1 MHSLSLLPPRGDK
14 ARKLALLF
22 LMLGPV
28 LCGVL
33 ALQLGQDA
41 NWDLRN
47 YHWYNAY
54 ALLNGR
60 HGYDILPSQTPFF
73 YSPMLDVPVYL
84 LGQRM
89 PGQWL
94 GFTLGV
100 VQGLNFCLL
109 FMIAHALLVVP
120 KSGRKVL
127 VAAGLATLGMLGGGG
142 IAQIG
147 TTFNDNL
154 VSIGVLASLAL
165 TVRSLP
171 YLLKWDSGRAWRA
184 AFLYGLPVGLALGLK
199 LTLLCFCVGL
209 VLAWFGTGGSWGR
222 RLLLAF
228 AFGCGL
234 TFGLLLTQGT
244 WMWFL
249 WTHYHNPIFPY
260 FNQIFASPYGALT
273 SARDTQFIPGD
284 WLGLLRFP
292 WDFTLNPKRA
302 GEIVWQDWRV
312 LALYV
317 LLPLCSLV
325 AIVVGRRNDKSLQL
339 AEPLGTRYCLWFAAI
354 SYGVWLFLF
363 SIYRYL
369 IPLEMLA
376 PLLLVLTLGLLP
388 QPTHTKWL
396 VALALLTVIAAGV
409 RPGSWGRVPFST
421 RFIEVL
427 APPVPRP
434 EETMLL
440 MAGFEPY
447 AHILP
452 SFDPIMPVV
461 RVQSNFASPNQGEK
475 GINRVIAE
483 RIARHSGRFALLIPD
498 WQVPYGGVV
507 QEALGSYGLAFDPK
521 GCAVFPDNLGYR
533 YALCAVARATDTPV
547 PNRTKRP

>member
-14 ARKLALLF
+14 ARKFALFL

-33 ALQLGQDA
+33 AMQLGQDA

-89 PGQWL
+89 PAEWL
-94 GFTLGV
+94 GFTLGL

-120 KSGRKVL
+120 KSARKVL
-127 VAAGLATLGMLGGGG
+127 VAAALAALGMLGGGG
-142 IAQIG
+142 IAQLG

-154 VSIGVLASLAL
+154 VSIGLLTSLAL
-165 TVRSLP
+165 ILRALP
-171 YLLKWDSGRAWRA
+171 YLLRWEAKQAIRAV
-184 AFLYGLPVGLALGLK
+184 FLYGMPLGLALGLK
-199 LTLLCFCVGL
+199 LTLLCFCIGM
-209 VLAWFGTGGSWGR
+209 VLAWFGTGGSWSR
-222 RLLLAF
+222 RFMLAF

-234 TFGLLLTQGT
+234 TLGMLLTQGY

-249 WTHYHNPIFPY
+249 WKHYNNPIFPY

-273 SARDTQFIPGD
+273 SARDTQFIPGG
-284 WLGLLRFP
+284 WLDTLLFP
-292 WDFTLNPKRA
+292 WNFTLNPKRA
-302 GEIVWQDWRV
+302 GEIVWQDWRI
-312 LALYV
+312 LALYL
-317 LLPLCSLV
+317 LLPLCSLIAV
-325 AIVVGRRNDKSLQL
+325 IVGRRNDKSQL
-339 AEPLGTRYCLWFAAI
+339 VAEPLGTRYCLWFAAI
-354 SYGVWLFLF
+354 SYGVWLLLF

-388 QPTHTKWL
+388 LPPSTKWL
-396 VALALLTVIAAGV
+396 VAAALLVVIAVGV
-409 RPGSWGRVPFST
+409 RSGNWGRVAFSQ

-427 APPVPRP
+427 APPVPHP

-452 SFDPIMPVV
+452 SFEPIMPVV
-461 RVQSNFASPNQGEK
+461 RIQSNFASPREGEK
-475 GINRVIAE
+475 GINRVIAD
-483 RIARHSGRFALLIPD
+483 RIALHTGRFILLIPD

-507 QEALGSYGLAFDPK
+507 QEGLSAFQLQFDPK
-521 GCAVFPDNLGYR
+521 ACVLFPDNLGYR
-533 YALCAVARATDTPV
+533 YALCAVTRLTANPPTRS
-547 PNRTKRP
+547 R

>member
-14 ARKLALLF
+14 ARKFALF
-22 LMLGPV
+22 LLLLGPV

-33 ALQLGQDA
+33 AMQLGQDA

-89 PGQWL
+89 PAEWL
-94 GFTLGV
+94 GFTLGL

-120 KSGRKVL
+120 KSARKVL
-127 VAAGLATLGMLGGGG
+127 LAAALAALGMLGGGG
-142 IAQIG
+142 IAQLG

-154 VSIGVLASLAL
+154 VSIGLLTSLAL
-165 TVRSLP
+165 ILRALP
-171 YLLKWDSGRAWRA
+171 YLLRWEAKQALRA

-199 LTLLCFCVGL
+199 LTLLCFCVGM
-209 VLAWFGTGGSWGR
+209 VLAWLGTGGSWAR
-222 RLLLAF
+222 RFMLAF

-234 TFGLLLTQGT
+234 TLGMLLTQGY

-260 FNQIFASPYGALT
+260 FNQVFASPYGALT
-273 SARDTQFIPGD
+273 SARDTQFIPSG
-284 WLGLLRFP
+284 WLDTLLFP
-292 WDFTLNPKRA
+292 WNFTLNPKRA
-302 GEIVWQDWRV
+302 GEIVWQDWRI

-317 LLPLCSLV
+317 LLPLCSLA
-325 AIVVGRRNDKSLQL
+325 AIIVGRRNDKSLL
-339 AEPLGTRYCLWFAAI
+339 VAEPLGTRYCLWFAAI
-354 SYGVWLFLF
+354 SYGVWLLLF

-388 QPTHTKWL
+388 LPSSTKWL
-396 VALALLTVIAAGV
+396 VAAALLVVIAVGV
-409 RPGSWGRVPFST
+409 RPGSWGRVAFSQ

-427 APPVPRP
+427 APPVPHP

-461 RVQSNFASPNQGEK
+461 RIQSNFASPREGEK
-475 GINRVIAE
+475 GINRVIAD
-483 RIARHSGRFALLIPD
+483 RIARHTGRFVLLIPD

-507 QEALGSYGLAFDPK
+507 QEGLGAFQLQFDPK
-521 GCAVFPDNLGYR
+521 ACVFFPDNLGYR
-533 YALCAVARATDTPV
+533 YALCAVARPIANQPT
-547 PNRTKRP
+547 RSR

>member
-22 LMLGPV
+22 ILIGPV

-33 ALQLGQDA
+33 AMQLGQDA

-89 PGQWL
+89 PGQWM
-94 GFTLGV
+94 GFTLGA

-109 FMIAHALLVVP
+109 FMISHALLMVP
-120 KSGRKVL
+120 KSRRKVL
-127 VAAGLATLGMLGGGG
+127 VAAALAMLGMLGGGG

-147 TTFNDNL
+147 TTFNDNM
-154 VSIGVLASLAL
+154 VSIGLLTSLAL
-165 TVRSLP
+165 ILRALP
-171 YLLKWDSGRAWRA
+171 YLLKWDTRRALRA

-199 LTLLCFCVGL
+199 LTLLCFCIGM
-209 VLAWFGTGGSWGR
+209 VLAWLGTGGSWTR
-222 RLLLAF
+222 RFLLAF

-234 TFGLLLTQGT
+234 TLGMLLTQGY

-249 WTHYHNPIFPY
+249 WTNYQNPIFPY
-260 FNQIFASPYGALT
+260 FNHIFASPYGALT
-273 SARDTQFIPGD
+273 SARDTQFIPGG
-284 WLGLLRFP
+284 WLEMLRFP

-302 GEIVWQDWRV
+302 GEIFWQDWRI

-325 AIVVGRRNDKSLQL
+325 AVVVGRRNDKSLLL
-339 AEPLGTRYCLWFAAI
+339 AEPLGTRYCLWFAAV
-354 SYGVWLFLF
+354 SYVVWLLLF

-369 IPLEMLA
+369 IPLEMLT
-376 PLLLVLTLGLLP
+376 PLLLLLTLGLLP
-388 QPTHTKWL
+388 LPPSTKWL
-396 VALALLTVIAAGV
+396 VAAALLVVIAAGV
-409 RPGSWGRVPFST
+409 RPGNWGRVAFSQ
-421 RFIEVL
+421 RFIEVF
-427 APPVPRP
+427 APPVPHP

-447 AHILP
+447 AHIVP

-461 RVQSNFASPNQGEK
+461 RIQSNFASPREGEK
-475 GINRVIAE
+475 GINRVIAD
-483 RIARHSGRFALLIPD
+483 RIVRHTGRFALLIPD

-507 QEALGSYGLAFDPK
+507 QEGLNAFQLQFDPK
-521 GCAVFPDNLGYR
+521 ACVTFPDNLGYG
-533 YALCAVARATDTPV
+533 YALCAVTRLNANPPTRS
-547 PNRTKRP
+547 R